1 MSPPWGVLM
10 VSLLNVRRCKSPGAS
25 RHDAAALHDL
35 FRCHNHGAQ
44 LLGDYCPVLFQS
56 PPCDIRG
63 ALGSGSPW
71 MTLSA
76 VASAQEAVRYGTA
89 PIGSGSFVFSQT
101 SGDHNDDE
109 QQGGLKRW
117 STAGTAPLRWG
128 PPVGEGGNRRST

>member
-1 MSPPWGVLM
+1 MPP
-10 VSLLNVRRCKSPGAS
+10 
-25 RHDAAALHDL
+25 RHTTS
-35 FRCHNHGAQ
+35 FRCNNHGAQ
-44 LLGDYCPVLFQS
+44 ILGDYCPGLFQP

-89 PIGSGSFVFSQT
+89 PIGSGSSVFSQT

-109 QQGGLKRW
+109 QQGGAEALVDCRDCV
-117 STAGTAPLRWG
+117 AAMG
-128 PPVGEGGNRRST
+128 PSCGRGK